1 DNDEF
6 APAQHQVRQG
16 TPIFNSQDGPD
27 ENNIDVSINL
37 PPQLN
42 LPPQHFDDDQTVA
55 NNLADYASSEED
67 EESDY
72 SDDFGDFNINAPDQ
86 LENEEDEDNENSAI
100 ASVIDDV
107 QTTDNKF
114 DDYANYAYAS
124 GDSDDDE
131 INGIDDNDEFAPAQ
145 HQVRQGTPI
154 FNSQDGP
161 DENNIDVSINLPP
174 QHFDDDQTVANNLA
188 DYANSEEDEKSDY
201 IDGLAN
207 LTSIKLGKTSDKM
220 TEKHE
225 AKRDG
230 DSQNPKVDYKFIG
243 FDSSNSKDN
252 VAGVYRQI
260 DEFTQ
265 RIIWLYNPN
274 LLRDSKKHI
283 LGMKNP
289 RRQPNSLKQYPP
301 EREGDKVTS
310 DALKYTG
317 LTQSDIVDLIGSD
330 LVEQVTSISF
340 PFNSDTLAKVF
351 PRVINPGHMIHITS
365 DMHAFAVVCKEEAIF
380 LYEPTGGVELKF
392 SYNELEPLSERIL
405 HFGKGNNSKN
415 INLNVLR
422 RKDIKSQGQEQINP
436 LDLAKTSN
444 ISPRNKEQA
453 YEAFASALGYGQI
466 DLIKH
471 YVENYKLDLN
481 QPLEKIKADDRPPL
495 MHAIKKASQTHQDKA
510 SEIVSYLLSKGA
522 NVNVPIANGAT
533 LLTIAAD
540 RGLDRVMQVLLSH
553 PGFKYSRDVNEAIG
567 YAIEYD
573 HRHIVAA
580 ALNNPN
586 FPLKSQVVVKAIQYA
601 VEYGYPGILDLALKQ
616 KCLDQDDRRTK
627 ILAAIPKDFSDSN
640 KKEEKEE
647 ILDLNLPSDKSGS
660 LKKLAPIDKD
670 FIAPSDVDKQK
681 KVDLN
686 LPAHAVKGLGESLI
700 DQAYKT
706 AGKELVE
713 SIYNE
718 ASAEGINKA
727 EDLQKIAKIGGTK
740 EIVWKFLAKLANEGK
755 LKTVLD
761 PLASKDILQH
771 WAPEITDTFKAAY
784 LDDIQYS
791 SAFLDNAE
799 GQALSQ
805 ILKVNA
811 KVFALP
817 GQQVGKKFIT
827 PDGDRY
833 EAIKVTPADGH
844 CLIHGMYLIQ
854 NKEASPEEIWDA
866 RRKIANNINQ
876 NALKLQLQ
884 GYIGDAL
891 SGLPQA
897 SGLGDRTKALLQ
909 SNSAI
914 SQGKD
919 EKAKPKSPLKKKK
932 EKEKLPKEKL
942 PEVNPE
948 IPFGY
953 QRIFPNTV
961 YGDENNLHGY
971 LVFVNRNHY
980 VQVVPEGPQQ
990 VGLGNNDNHN
1000 KSKDKKQSKSQD
1012 EEHNKS
1018 KLKKDKVSKYKSTE
1032 ELLVILND
1040 MQTSMKTTLWDKVLQ
1055 LNGKVEHTVTGA
1067 ITKYL
1072 KEHGVS
1078 IVKFESAQVEIKD
1091 AHTNHKPLKD
1101 MVKQIYN
1108 YYNKDQ

>member
-1 DNDEF
+1 
-6 APAQHQVRQG
+6 
-16 TPIFNSQDGPD
+16 
-27 ENNIDVSINL
+27 
-37 PPQLN
+37 
-42 LPPQHFDDDQTVA
+42 
-55 NNLADYASSEED
+55 
-67 EESDY
+67 
-72 SDDFGDFNINAPDQ
+72 
-86 LENEEDEDNENSAI
+86 
-100 ASVIDDV
+100 
-107 QTTDNKF
+107 
-114 DDYANYAYAS
+114 
-124 GDSDDDE
+124 
-131 INGIDDNDEFAPAQ
+131 
-145 HQVRQGTPI
+145 
-154 FNSQDGP
+154 
-161 DENNIDVSINLPP
+161 
-174 QHFDDDQTVANNLA
+174 
-188 DYANSEEDEKSDY
+188 
-201 IDGLAN
+201 
-207 LTSIKLGKTSDKM
+207 
-220 TEKHE
+220 
-225 AKRDG
+225 
-230 DSQNPKVDYKFIG
+230 
-243 FDSSNSKDN
+243 
-252 VAGVYRQI
+252 
-260 DEFTQ
+260 
-265 RIIWLYNPN
+265 
-274 LLRDSKKHI
+274 
-283 LGMKNP
+283 
-289 RRQPNSLKQYPP
+289 
-301 EREGDKVTS
+301 
-310 DALKYTG
+310 
-317 LTQSDIVDLIGSD
+317 
-330 LVEQVTSISF
+330 
-340 PFNSDTLAKVF
+340 
-351 PRVINPGHMIHITS
+351 IHITS
-365 DMHAFAVVCKEEAIF
+365 DIHAFAVVCKEEAIF
-380 LYEPTGGVELKF
+380 LYEPTSGFELKF

-405 HFGKGNNSKN
+405 YYGQGNNSKN

-444 ISPRNKEQA
+444 ISPGDQEQA
-453 YEAFASALGYGQI
+453 YEAFTSALAYGQI

-471 YVENYKLDLN
+471 YVENYNLDLN
-481 QPLEKIKADDRPPL
+481 QPLKKVKAKDRPPL
-495 MHAIKKASQTHQDKA
+495 LHAIKNASQTHQDKA
-510 SEIVSYLLSKGA
+510 SEIVIYLLSKGA
-522 NVNVPIANGAT
+522 NVNVSVAHGT

-616 KCLDQDDRRTK
+616 KCLDQDDRRAK
-627 ILAAIPKDFSDSN
+627 ILATIPKDFSDSN
-640 KKEEKEE
+640 KKVEKEEKEE
-647 ILDLNLPSDKSGS
+647 ILDLNLPSGKSSS

-686 LPAHAVKGLGESLI
+686 LPAHAVKGLGELLI

-713 SIYNE
+713 SIYNA

-740 EIVWKFLAKLANEGK
+740 EIVWKFLAKLANESK

-761 PLASKDILQH
+761 PLAGKDILQH

-784 LDDIQYS
+784 LNDIQYS

-805 ILKVNA
+805 ILGVNA
-811 KVFALP
+811 RVFALP
-817 GQQVGKKFIT
+817 GQQPGKKFIT

-844 CLIHGMYLIQ
+844 CLIHGMYLI
-854 NKEASPEEIWDA
+854 KDDKPASPEEIWEA
-866 RRKIANNINQ
+866 RRQIANNINQ
-876 NALKLQLQ
+876 NDLELQLQ

-1000 KSKDKKQSKSQD
+1000 KSQDKKQSKSQD

-1040 MQTSMKTTLWDKVLQ
+1040 MQTTMGTTLWDKVLQ
-1055 LNGKVEHTVTGA
+1055 LKGKVEHTVTGA

-1078 IVKFESAQVEIKD
+1078 IVEFQSTQVKIKD
-1091 AHTNHKPLKD
+1091 AHTNHQPLKD
-1101 MVKQIYN
+1101 MVKQVYD
-1108 YYNKDQ
+1108 YYTDQ